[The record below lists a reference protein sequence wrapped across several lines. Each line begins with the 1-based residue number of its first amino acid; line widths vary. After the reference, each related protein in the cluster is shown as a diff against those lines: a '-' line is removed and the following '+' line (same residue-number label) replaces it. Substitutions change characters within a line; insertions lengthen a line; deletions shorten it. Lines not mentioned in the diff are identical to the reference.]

1 MYPFTVDGNIIN
13 IPLHNEFLSGFE
25 LNKLSPPQTI
35 TIPPFTKVHYKNF
48 NLAELQSGPILRK
61 LTLKEALDLLKFT
74 YTVL

>member
-25 LNKLSPPQTI
+25 LNKLSPPPQTI

-48 NLAELQSGPILRK
+48 NLAELQ
-61 LTLKEALDLLKFT
+61 T
-74 YTVL
+74 YA